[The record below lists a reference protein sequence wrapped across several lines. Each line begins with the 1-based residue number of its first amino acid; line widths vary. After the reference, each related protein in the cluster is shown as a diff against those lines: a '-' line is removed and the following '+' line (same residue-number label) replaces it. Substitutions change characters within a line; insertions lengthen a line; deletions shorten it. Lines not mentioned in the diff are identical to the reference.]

1 MVKQGIILSGGIVME
16 KRTEYIGVKVTP
28 TTKAQIEE
36 IAQREARPVSSQ
48 INMILESYIKD
59 YFSKEKE

>member
-1 MVKQGIILSGGIVME
+1 ME

-36 IAQREARPVSSQ
+36 IARMEARPTSSL
-48 INMILESYIKD
+48 INLILEKYIRD
-59 YFSKEKE
+59 YHKKKAE

>member
-1 MVKQGIILSGGIVME
+1 ME
-16 KRTEYIGVKVTP
+16 KRTELIGIKVTP

-48 INMILESYIKD
+48 INLILESYIKR
-59 YFSKEKE
+59 YFEDLQGKK

>member
-1 MVKQGIILSGGIVME
+1 ME

-28 TTKAQIEE
+28 TTKEKIEE

-48 INMILESYIKD
+48 INMILEAYIKS
-59 YFSKEKE
+59 YFEKEDE